1 MSKRTIGM
9 GLIVLGVLLL
19 IGSLGADVLGLGGAP
34 GIGWKQLV
42 GAGVGLI
49 VAIAGVWSLRG
60 DQAK

>member
-1 MSKRTIGM
+1 M